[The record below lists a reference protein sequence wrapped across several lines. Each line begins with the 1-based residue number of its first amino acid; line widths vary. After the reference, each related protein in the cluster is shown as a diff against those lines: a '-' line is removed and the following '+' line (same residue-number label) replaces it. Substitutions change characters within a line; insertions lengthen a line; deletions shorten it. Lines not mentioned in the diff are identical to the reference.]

1 MKKRKK
7 LFLWIGLIV
16 ALIVIFALVR
26 GSGKDEGLKVAV
38 DKAADRDIIEVVSAS
53 GKIYPE
59 IEVKV
64 SSDVSGEI
72 TQLLVKEGDSV
83 KKGQT
88 LAHIYADIYASNR
101 DRQIAALSQTEAEL
115 ANSSAALA
123 AFKARLDQAKAT
135 FDRNNEL
142 YKDKVISRQEFE
154 TAEATYKAALSDYNA
169 ASQRINA
176 NKFAVASAQANLAE
190 ANKNLSRTTIVAPT
204 GGTVSLLSVEA
215 GERVVGTG
223 QMSGTEMLRIADM
236 STMEVQVD
244 VGENDI
250 PKVKVNDSALIEV
263 DAYTNRKFKG
273 LVTQIASSSKGAA
286 NASSTS
292 TSSAEQ
298 VTNYVVRIRILSSS
312 YADLLDPNN
321 PRRFPFR
328 PGMSANV
335 DIQTRTEKNILSI
348 PINAVTTRDM
358 SDTAKKDKSTAKK
371 EKPAENNANGAT
383 PNDGSAQQQRQDF
396 KEVVFVLLPDNTV
409 QIREV
414 KTGIQDD
421 NNIQITSGLKAGET
435 VVSGPYTAVSRT
447 LENGKK
453 VKVVPRSELFEGTK

>member
-7 LFLWIGLIV
+7 IFWWIGALV
-16 ALIVIFALVR
+16 ALIVIVAIVR
-26 GSGKDEGLKVAV
+26 GSGKDDGLKVAV
-38 DKAADRDIIEVVSAS
+38 DKASDKDIIEIVSAS

-59 IEVKV
+59 VEVKV

-72 TQLLVKEGDSV
+72 TKLLVKEGDSV
-83 KKGQT
+83 MKGQT

-101 DRQIAALSQTEAEL
+101 DRQVAAVSQTQAEL
-115 ANSSAALA
+115 ANATAALA
-123 AFKARLDQAKAT
+123 AFKARLDQAKASY
-135 FDRNNEL
+135 DRNNQL
-142 YKDKVISRQEFE
+142 YKEKVISRQEFE
-154 TAEATYKAALSDYNA
+154 TADATYKAALSDYNA

-176 NKFAVASAQANLAE
+176 NKFAVASAEANLAE
-190 ANKNLSRTTIVAPT
+190 ANKNLSRTTIAAPT
-204 GGTVSLLSVEA
+204 GGTVSLLSVEE

-250 PKVKVNDSALIEV
+250 PKVKVGDSALIEV
-263 DAYTNRKFKG
+263 DAYTGRKFKG

-286 NASSTS
+286 TASNTS

-298 VTNYVVRIRILSSS
+298 VTNYVVRIRILVSS
-312 YADLLDPNN
+312 YKDLLDPNN

-335 DIQTRTEKNILSI
+335 DIQTRTEKNVLSI
-348 PINAVTTRDM
+348 PINAVTTRDL
-358 SDTAKKDKSTAKK
+358 SDTAKKDKSAKK
-371 EKPAENNANGAT
+371 APKENNGNTANAANAEGGGT
-383 PNDGSAQQQRQDF
+383 QRQDF
-396 KEVVFVLLPDNTV
+396 QEVVFVLQPDNTV
-409 QIREV
+409 LLRKV
-414 KTGIQDD
+414 TTGIQDD
-421 NNIQITSGLKAGET
+421 NNIQITSGLKAGES
-435 VVSGPYTAVSRT
+435 VVSGPYTAVSRE

-453 VKVVPRSELFEGTK
+453 VKVVPRSELFEAKK

>member
-7 LFLWIGLIV
+7 LFIWIGLIV
-16 ALIVIFALVR
+16 ALIVVFALVR
-26 GSGKDEGLKVAV
+26 GSGKDDGLKVAV
-38 DKAADRDIIEVVSAS
+38 DKAENRDIIEIVSAS

-72 TQLLVKEGDSV
+72 TKLLVKEGDSV
-83 KKGQT
+83 NKGQT

-101 DRQIAALSQTEAEL
+101 DRQEAALSQTQAEV
-115 ANSSAALA
+115 ANATAALA

-135 FDRNNEL
+135 FDRNNQL

-154 TAEATYKAALSDYNA
+154 TADATYKAALSDYNA

-176 NKFAVASAQANLAE
+176 TKFAVASAQANLAE

-204 GGTVSLLSVEA
+204 GGTISLLSVEE

-263 DAYTNRKFKG
+263 DAYTSRKFKG

-286 NASSTS
+286 SASSTS

-298 VTNYVVRIRILSSS
+298 VTNYVVRIRILASS
-312 YADLLDPNN
+312 YADLMDPAN

-335 DIQTRTEKNILSI
+335 DIQTRTEKNVLSI
-348 PINAVTTRDM
+348 PINAVTTRDL
-358 SDTAKKDKSTAKK
+358 SDTAKKDKGAEKKGPPKK
-371 EKPAENNANGAT
+371 EPNAGGPNEGNN
-383 PNDGSAQQQRQDF
+383 QQRQDF

-414 KTGIQDD
+414 KTGVQDD
-421 NNIQITSGLKAGET
+421 TNIQITSGLKAGES

-453 VKVVPRSELFEGTK
+453 VKVVPRSELFEATK

>member
-286 NASSTS
+286 NATSTS

-358 SDTAKKDKSTAKK
+358 SDTAKKDKSADRKG
-371 EKPAENNANGAT
+371 KPAENNANGAT
-383 PNDGSAQQQRQDF
+383 PNDGSPQQRQDF

-421 NNIQITSGLKAGET
+421 NNIQITSGLKPGET

>member
-7 LFLWIGLIV
+7 VFIWIGALL
-16 ALIVIFALVR
+16 ALIVVVALVR

-38 DKAADRDIIEVVSAS
+38 DKTSHKDVIEIVSAS

-59 IEVKV
+59 VEVKV

-72 TQLLVKEGDSV
+72 TKLLVKEGDSV
-83 KKGQT
+83 NKGQT

-101 DRQIAALSQTEAEL
+101 DRQVASLSQTQAEL
-115 ANSSAALA
+115 ANSTAALA
-123 AFKARLDQAKAT
+123 AFKARLDQAKST
-135 FDRNNEL
+135 FDRNNQL
-142 YKDKVISRQEFE
+142 YKEKVISRQEFE

-176 NKFAVASAQANLAE
+176 NKFAVASAQANVAE
-190 ANKNLSRTTIVAPT
+190 ANKNLSRTTISAPT
-204 GGTVSLLSVEA
+204 GGTVSLLSVEE

-286 NASSTS
+286 SASSAS

-298 VTNYVVRIRILSSS
+298 VTNYVVRIRILRDS
-312 YADLLDPNN
+312 YKDLLDPSN

-335 DIQTRTEKNILSI
+335 DIQTRTEKNVLSI
-348 PINAVTTRDM
+348 PINAVTTRDL
-358 SDTAKKDKSTAKK
+358 SDTAKKEKASAKGPK
-371 EKPAENNANGAT
+371 ENNSGNNANGA
-383 PNDGSAQQQRQDF
+383 NKEGNQQRQNF

-409 QIREV
+409 QIRQV
-414 KTGIQDD
+414 TTGIQDD
-421 NNIQITSGLKAGET
+421 DNIQIITGLKAGES

-453 VKVVPRSELFEGTK
+453 VKVVPRSELFEATK

>member
-7 LFLWIGLIV
+7 LFLWIGALV
-16 ALIVIFALVR
+16 ALIVIVAIVR

-38 DKAADRDIIEVVSAS
+38 DKASTKDIIEIVSAS

-59 IEVKV
+59 VEVKV

-101 DRQIAALSQTEAEL
+101 DRQVAALSQTQAEV
-115 ANSSAALA
+115 ANATAALA
-123 AFKARLDQAKAT
+123 AFKARLDQSKAAYE
-135 FDRNNEL
+135 RNKQL
-142 YKDKVISRQEFE
+142 YDDKVISRQEFE
-154 TAEATYKAALSDYNA
+154 TADATYKAALSDYNA
-169 ASQRINA
+169 ANQRINA
-176 NKFAVASAQANLAE
+176 SKYAVASAQANLAE

-204 GGTVSLLSVEA
+204 GGTVSLLSVEE

-286 NASSTS
+286 TASTTS

-298 VTNYVVRIRILSSS
+298 VTNYVVRIRILRDS
-312 YADLLDPNN
+312 YKDLLDPNN

-335 DIQTRTEKNILSI
+335 DIQTHREKDVLSI
-348 PINAVTTRDM
+348 PINAVTTRDL
-358 SDTAKKDKSTAKK
+358 SDTAKKEKSNAKK
-371 EKPAENNANGAT
+371 GPQQNNAN
-383 PNDGSAQQQRQDF
+383 SAVAANQEGGGNQRQDF

-409 QIREV
+409 QIRQV
-414 KTGIQDD
+414 TTGIQDD
-421 NNIQITSGLKAGET
+421 NNIQITSGLKAGES

-453 VKVVPRSELFEGTK
+453 VKVVPRSELFEANK